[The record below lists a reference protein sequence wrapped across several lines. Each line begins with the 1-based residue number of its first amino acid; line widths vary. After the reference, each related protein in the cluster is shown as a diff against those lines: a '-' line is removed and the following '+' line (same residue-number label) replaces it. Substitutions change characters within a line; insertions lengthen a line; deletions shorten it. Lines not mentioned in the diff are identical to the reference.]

1 MGVFLTHNLL
11 KKTGIS
17 YGYAIPYQLRL
28 FVSKDVSNFSMLYI
42 IKNAQLVRETIVAF
56 YLKIKTQNTLKT
68 KT

>member
-28 FVSKDVSNFSMLYI
+28 FVSKDVSNFSMIYI
-42 IKNAQLVRETIVAF
+42 NKNAQ
-56 YLKIKTQNTLKT
+56 
-68 KT
+68 